1 MSIYGITYIL
11 DRETAL
17 SNTIAAIWKTIRNTM
32 SKAAELH
39 MMRGSAES
47 EGVPLYLRVAA
58 SLRTRILQGEW
69 KVGEHLPAF
78 EELAKTYGVAMNTI
92 RTSVKV
98 LSSQRLVSSARGLGT
113 RISAD
118 AAPLLHPELKA
129 AINAPQSRL
138 SPEHS
143 ITMLVNREVKA
154 LSDDL
159 DVGYGQAGR
168 YRHIHKVHNF
178 RGVPYDIVT
187 AYIEKSEFD
196 RFPKGAANSQT
207 LMRLLQEQGKTE
219 IASSRQELTI
229 THADPEAASLLQYPL
244 AAPLA
249 KVRHWR
255 LNARGVVI
263 YASIVL
269 YRSDIFVWD
278 VTRKGMSD
286 QGPDDEAMARRAGG
300 SRSKPEISK
309 KAGK

>member
-1 MSIYGITYIL
+1 
-11 DRETAL
+11 
-17 SNTIAAIWKTIRNTM
+17 M
-32 SKAAELH
+32 SKAADFH
-39 MMRGSAES
+39 MMRGAAES

-92 RTSVKV
+92 RTAVKV
-98 LSSQRLVSSARGLGT
+98 LSSQLLVTSARGLGT

-143 ITMLVNREVKA
+143 ITMLINREVKA
-154 LSDDL
+154 LSDEL
-159 DVGYGQAGR
+159 DVGYGQASR

-178 RGVPYDIVT
+178 RGIPYDIVT
-187 AYIEKSEFD
+187 AYVEKSEFD
-196 RFPKGAANSQT
+196 HFPKGVANSQT

-249 KVRHWR
+249 KVKHWR
-255 LNARGVVI
+255 LDAHGVVI
-263 YASIVL
+263 YASVVL

-278 VTRKGMSD
+278 ITRKGASE
-286 QGPDDEAMARRAGG
+286 QVPDDEFMAHAATR
-300 SRSKPEISK
+300 SRSRVKISK
-309 KAGK
+309 ETGK

>member
-1 MSIYGITYIL
+1 MS
-11 DRETAL
+11 
-17 SNTIAAIWKTIRNTM
+17 N
-32 SKAAELH
+32 AAEFH
-39 MMRGSAES
+39 MMRGLAES

-69 KVGEHLPAF
+69 KVGDRLPAF
-78 EELAKTYGVAMNTI
+78 EELARTYGVAMNTI
-92 RTSVKV
+92 RTAVEV
-98 LSSQRLVSSARGLGT
+98 LSAQKLVASARGLGT
-113 RISAD
+113 RITAD

-159 DVGYGQAGR
+159 DAGYGQASR

-187 AYIEKSEFD
+187 AYVEKSEFD
-196 RFPKGAANSQT
+196 RFPKGVANSQT
-207 LMRLLQEQGKTE
+207 LMRLLREHGRTP
-219 IASSRQELTI
+219 IVTSRQELTI

-255 LNARGVVI
+255 LDAQGVVV
-263 YASIVL
+263 YASTVL

-278 VTRKGMSD
+278 VTRR
-286 QGPDDEAMARRAGG
+286 GPDTQGTDDESMARPDL
-300 SRSKPEISK
+300 STKPGATRK
-309 KAGK
+309 GAR